1 LITFIR
7 TTVAKPG
14 KHPELLAFA
23 KEIASVVKRASGT
36 EVSVGNS
43 ICGTPGEIVWT
54 SHNDSLSQLEER
66 ATKMSASTEYATMLK
81 KGEGLIVAGTTRDHI
96 WRLA

>member
-1 LITFIR
+1 LITFVR
-7 TTVAKPG
+7 TSVAKPG
-14 KHPELLAFA
+14 KHPELLAHA

-43 ICGTPGEIVWT
+43 LFGTPGEIVWT
-54 SHNDSLSQLEER
+54 SNYDSLAQLEER
-66 ATKMSASTEYATMLK
+66 ATRISSSAEYTAMLK
-81 KGEGLIVAGTTRDHI
+81 KGEDLIVAGTTRDHI